1 MANRNFSDVQA
12 LAKKQI
18 ALGGK
23 ISLNAS
29 AAVTGF
35 SFPGVASVAKTGTGL
50 YTITLQDQYQDLLSL
65 SAIIGGNPLIHAGVG
80 AVNVV
85 SAKTIV
91 IQTIDEAGLLA
102 DTAAACTVYVSLDLS
117 NSSVN

>member
-1 MANRNFSDVQA
+1 MANRNFTDVQS

-23 ISLNAS
+23 ISLS
-29 AAVTGF
+29 AAAAVSSFT
-35 SFPGVASVAKTGTGL
+35 FPGVASVAKTGTGL
-50 YTITLQDQYQDLLSL
+50 YTITLQDQYQDLLSI
-65 SAIIGGNPLIHAGVG
+65 SAIIGGNALIHAGVG
-80 AVNVV
+80 AVDVV

-91 IQTIDEAGLLA
+91 IQTIGEDGVLA
-102 DTAAACTVYVSLDLS
+102 DTAAACVIYVSLDLS